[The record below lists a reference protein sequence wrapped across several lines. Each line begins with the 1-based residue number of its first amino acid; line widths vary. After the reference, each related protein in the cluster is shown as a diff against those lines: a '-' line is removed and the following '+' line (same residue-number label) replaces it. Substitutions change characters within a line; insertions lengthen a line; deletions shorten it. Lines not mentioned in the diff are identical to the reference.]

1 MECGQTT
8 QRVNGTSISNQC
20 VLLEKDGS
28 VRIEENVLNLDE
40 MEMGSVLISTI
51 LGEVCGTDVHLRH
64 GRLNTVVYP
73 IIPGHVAV
81 GSVHSICGNVADV
94 EGVKI
99 EKGDVVTF
107 LDVIDTCN
115 ACIQCLVDK
124 QSTRCPKRRVLGI
137 TCKADNTSIRG
148 LLGGWTKYL
157 YLPPNTK
164 IIRLPSS
171 LPPQVF
177 MAGGCGLPT
186 ALHAVDRANIRL
198 MDRIIVQ
205 GSGPVGLLAALL
217 AQASG
222 ALQVIVIGA
231 PAHRLEIFRKFG
243 FKDTINLVDCPDPVE
258 RKRLSMKMMGG
269 KLADVV
275 IEATGRPEAVSE
287 GMELC
292 RDGGTYVVVGQYTD
306 NGSVSINPHF
316 LINRKH
322 ITIKGSWGSDFSHFY
337 RGVQFMDKHSHLP
350 WDLVVS
356 KCFDLEDAEKALAC
370 VERLEVFKALL
381 RPVGIK

>member
-1 MECGQTT
+1 MSMECGND
-8 QRVNGTSISNQC
+8 RNISNQC
-20 VLLEKDGS
+20 VVLERDGS
-28 VRIEENVLNLDE
+28 VRIEENVVNADD
-40 MEMGSVLISTI
+40 MEMGSVLLTTI

-81 GSVHSICGNVADV
+81 GTVHTLCGDVVDV
-94 EGVKI
+94 EGV
-99 EKGDVVTF
+99 
-107 LDVIDTCN
+107 
-115 ACIQCLVDK
+115 QVDK
-124 QSTRCPKRRVLGI
+124 QSTRCPKRRVIGI
-137 TCKADNTSIRG
+137 TCKADHTSIRG
-148 LLGGWTKYL
+148 LLGGWTRYI

-186 ALHAVDRANIRL
+186 AMHAVDRANIRL
-198 MDRIIVQ
+198 MDRVIIQ
-205 GSGPVGLLAALL
+205 GSGPVGLLAAVL

-231 PAHRLEIFRKFG
+231 PAHRLEVFRKFG
-243 FKDTINLVDCPDPVE
+243 FEDTINIMDFPDPVE
-258 RKRLSMKMMGG
+258 RRMLCMKMMGA

-316 LINRKH
+316 QINRKH

-337 RGVQFMDKHSHLP
+337 RGVQFMDKKSHLP

-356 KCFDLEDAEKALAC
+356 KCFSLEDAEEAIAC
-370 VERLEVFKALL
+370 VEKLEIFKALL
-381 RPVGIK
+381 KPAGKK

>member
-1 MECGQTT
+1 MEFGND
-8 QRVNGTSISNQC
+8 RNISNQC
-20 VLLEKDGS
+20 VVLERDGS
-28 VRIEENVLNLDE
+28 VRVEENVVNVDD
-40 MEMGSVLISTI
+40 MEMGSVLLTTI

-81 GSVHSICGNVADV
+81 GTVHTLCGNVADV
-94 EGVKI
+94 EGVQVQ
-99 EKGDVVTF
+99 KGDMVTF

-115 ACIQCLVDK
+115 SCIHCLVDK
-124 QSTRCPKRRVLGI
+124 QSTRCPKRRVMGI
-137 TCKADNTSIRG
+137 TCKADHTSIRG
-148 LLGGWTKYL
+148 LLGGWTRYI

-164 IIRLPSS
+164 IIQLPST

-186 ALHAVDRANIRL
+186 AMHAVDRANIRL
-198 MDRIIVQ
+198 MDRVIIQ
-205 GSGPVGLLAALL
+205 GSGPVGLLAAVL

-243 FKDTINLVDCPDPVE
+243 FEDTINVMDFPDPAE
-258 RKRLSMKMMGG
+258 RRMLSMKMMGA

-287 GMELC
+287 GLDLC

-306 NGSVSINPHF
+306 NGSVSINPHL

-337 RGVQFMDKHSHLP
+337 RGVQFMDKKSHLP

-356 KCFDLEDAEKALAC
+356 KCFSLEDAEEAIAC
-370 VERLEVFKALL
+370 VEKLEIFKAFLK
-381 RPVGIK
+381 PAGK